1 MSRPLTIVQMLPA
14 LESGGVEQGTLEVA
28 EALVKAGHRAVVI
41 SAGGRLVS
49 RLEGSGAE
57 HVRLAVGRKSP
68 LTLRHV
74 PRLRRLFRSLD
85 ADVVHA
91 RSRLP
96 AWLAW
101 LAWRGMRRGSRPR
114 FITSVQ
120 GLHSVSR
127 YSASVTLGERVV
139 CVSEA
144 ARRYVL
150 DNYPRVEESRLV
162 VIPRGVDR
170 SHYPFRYQ
178 PRSGWLD
185 DWLRQLPALESR
197 YVLTQAGR
205 MTRRKGFDA
214 HVALV
219 AELARSGLDVHG
231 LAVGPIPEGR
241 GGYFAELQSRVERLE
256 VADRFTFLG
265 ERDDLREIFAV
276 SDLVLALSSKPE
288 AFGRTVIEAL
298 SLGRPV
304 LGWDHGGVG
313 EQLHTVYPAGAVEP
327 GDMTALV
334 DRAKSLLAGP
344 PPVPS
349 EHPYTKE
356 RMLAG
361 ELSLYESL
369 SRQDDARDR
378 ASVL

>member
-1 MSRPLTIVQMLPA
+1 MSAGITVVQLLPA
-14 LESGGVEQGTLEVA
+14 LETGGLECGTLEVA
-28 EALVKAGHRAVVI
+28 EALVKTGHRAVVI

-68 LTLRHV
+68 LTLRYVLH
-74 PRLRRLFRSLD
+74 LRRLFRSLD

-91 RSRLP
+91 QSRLP

-101 LAWRGMRRGSRPR
+101 LAWRGMERRTRPR
-114 FITSVQ
+114 FVTSIQ

-144 ARRYVL
+144 ARRYVT
-150 DNYPRVEESRLV
+150 DNYPKTDESRLV
-162 VIPRGVDR
+162 VIPRGVDPA
-170 SHYPFRYQ
+170 HYPYRYQ
-178 PRSGWLD
+178 PRSDWLN

-197 YVLTQAGR
+197 HVLTQAGR
-205 MTRRKGFDA
+205 LTQRKGFETLVD
-214 HVALV
+214 LV
-219 AELARSGLDVHG
+219 AELAREGWDVHG
-231 LAVGPIPEGR
+231 LAVGPVADNGR
-241 GGYFAELQSRVERLE
+241 RYLAELQARVADLGIK
-256 VADRFTFLG
+256 DRFTILG
-265 ERDDLREIFAV
+265 ERADLREIFAV

-298 SLGRPV
+298 SLGRPA

-313 EQLHTVYPAGAVEP
+313 EQLRAVYPPGAVAT
-327 GDMTALV
+327 GDMEALV
-334 DRAKSLLAGP
+334 RRAAQLLSGA

-349 EHPYTKE
+349 QHSYTKQ
-356 RMLAG
+356 RMLDA
-361 ELSLYESL
+361 ELSLYEML
-369 SRQDDARDR
+369 ADERRQFD
-378 ASVL
+378 